1 MAEDLPD
8 QSARPSYEDALTG
21 SRHVM
26 ASATGWSTVSQ
37 RQIVAMAYVIE
48 ALQEALE
55 HETHEAQ

>member
-1 MAEDLPD
+1 MADGLPEA
-8 QSARPSYEDALTG
+8 STVPSYEDALAG

-55 HETHEAQ
+55 RESQENR